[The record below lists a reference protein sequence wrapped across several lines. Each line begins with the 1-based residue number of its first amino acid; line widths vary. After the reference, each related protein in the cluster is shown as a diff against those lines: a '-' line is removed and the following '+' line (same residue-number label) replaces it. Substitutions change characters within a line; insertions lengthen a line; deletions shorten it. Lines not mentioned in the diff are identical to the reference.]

1 MPEEIAALEEKR
13 DALNAVFESEDQD
26 PEEVARAATEVKG
39 VLAALDEKEMRWL
52 ELAEFADE

>member
-1 MPEEIAALEEKR
+1 
-13 DALNAVFESEDQD
+13 LNAVFEGTDQD
-26 PEEVARAATEVKG
+26 PDEVARAATEIKA

>member
-1 MPEEIAALEEKR
+1 MRYSKAKTKTLRRWHEPQQKLK
-13 DALNAVFESEDQD
+13 Q
-26 PEEVARAATEVKG
+26 

>member
-1 MPEEIAALEEKR
+1 
-13 DALNAVFESEDQD
+13 
-26 PEEVARAATEVKG
+26 VARAATEVKE